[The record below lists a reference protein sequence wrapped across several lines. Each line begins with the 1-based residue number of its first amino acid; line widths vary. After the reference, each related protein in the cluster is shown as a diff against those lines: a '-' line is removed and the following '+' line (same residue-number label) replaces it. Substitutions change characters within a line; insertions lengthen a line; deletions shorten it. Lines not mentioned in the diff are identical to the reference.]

1 MSLTNFP
8 HGITSFGVPV
18 MGGGGIPATFGDV
31 FFVDY
36 RYGSDGNSGTDK
48 DSALKLFSRANTL
61 LTTNAND
68 VVLIDGDSE
77 IVETAMVSI
86 TKNRCHFV
94 GLNGP
99 PPVLGYGAG
108 ARITQG
114 TTGVATDI
122 ATIHNT
128 GVRNSFTGMKISNS
142 SATTTCLYTV
152 AEGGE
157 YTRYN
162 FCEVYKSGVLTT
174 DLTAEVLWECD
185 SGIAYGCTFGDLVNE
200 RGASGK
206 ERPNILLTRELIT
219 GKVCRDSAF
228 VDCLFQQKA
237 AHVDVCFV
245 YGPNATDV
253 ERRLLFINPVF
264 WNAVTATA
272 DPADAINFGAAQ
284 TTGDV
289 LVVNPAIVNATAVA
303 GASLNIYVIGPV
315 PTAATTG
322 IPVEVVA

>member
-1 MSLTNFP
+1 MLSSFP
-8 HGITSFGVPV
+8 NGITSFGVPV
-18 MGGGGIPATFGDV
+18 MGGGGIPATFGNV
-31 FFVDY
+31 LFVDY
-36 RYGSDGNSGTDK
+36 RYGSDDNNGADK
-48 DSALKLFSRANTL
+48 DQSLKLLSRANTL

-77 IVETAMVSI
+77 IAETAMVSI
-86 TKNRCHFV
+86 TKNRCHFL

-99 PPVLGYGAG
+99 PPALGYGAG

-114 TTGVATDI
+114 TTGVAGDI

-128 GVRNSFTGMKISNS
+128 GVRNSFTGLKISNS
-142 SATTTCLYTV
+142 SATATCLYTV

-162 FCEVYKSGVLTT
+162 FCEIYKSGLLTT
-174 DLTAEVLWECD
+174 DLTAEVLWLCD

-206 ERPNILLTRELIT
+206 ERPNILLSRELIT
-219 GKVCRDSAF
+219 GKVCRDGAF
-228 VDCLFQQKA
+228 VNCLFQQKA

-245 YGPNATDV
+245 YGPDATDV
-253 ERRLLFINPVF
+253 ERRLLFVNPIF

-272 DPADAINFGAAQ
+272 DPADAVNFASAQ

-289 LVVNPAIVNATAVA
+289 LLVNPASVNVTALG
-303 GASLNIYVIGPV
+303 GASLNIYVMGPV

-322 IPVEVVA
+322 ISVEVAA

>member
-1 MSLTNFP
+1 MLSSFP
-8 HGITSFGVPV
+8 NGITSFGVPV
-18 MGGGGIPATFGDV
+18 MGGGGIPATFGNV
-31 FFVDY
+31 LFVDY
-36 RYGSDGNSGTDK
+36 RYGSDDNNGADK
-48 DSALKLFSRANTL
+48 DQSLKSLSRANTL

-77 IVETAMVSI
+77 IAETAMVSI
-86 TKNRCHFV
+86 TKNRCHFL

-99 PPVLGYGAG
+99 PPALGYGAG

-114 TTGVATDI
+114 TTGVAGDI

-128 GVRNSFTGMKISNS
+128 GVRNSFTGLKISNS
-142 SATTTCLYTV
+142 SATATCLYTV

-162 FCEVYKSGVLTT
+162 FCEIYKSGLLTT
-174 DLTAEVLWECD
+174 DLTAEVLWLCD

-206 ERPNILLTRELIT
+206 ERPNILLSRELIT
-219 GKVCRDSAF
+219 GKVCRDGAF
-228 VDCLFQQKA
+228 VNCLFQQKA

-245 YGPNATDV
+245 YGPDATDV
-253 ERRLLFINPVF
+253 ERRLLFVNPIF

-272 DPADAINFGAAQ
+272 DPADAVNFASAQ

-289 LVVNPAIVNATAVA
+289 LLVNPASVNVTALG
-303 GASLNIYVIGPV
+303 GANLNIYVMGAV

-322 IPVEVVA
+322 ISVEVAA